1 MLHSPL
7 PQVETLNFRA
17 STALDDGSEEASPAL
32 VSKTKIEKRQMGVH
46 LIASVNRQGKKLW
59 ILSMDSNM
67 EMEIS
72 SFLVPMITLPLVQML
87 TSGLDPLVGEPL
99 DR

>member
-1 MLHSPL
+1 MK
-7 PQVETLNFRA
+7 A
-17 STALDDGSEEASPAL
+17 KA
-32 VSKTKIEKRQMGVH
+32 KTKIEKRQMDVH
-46 LIASVNRQGKKLW
+46 LIASVPRQGKKQW

-72 SFLVPMITLPLVQML
+72 SFLVPMPSSRSDAYL
-87 TSGLDPLVGEPL
+87 GLGSIGEPL

>member
-1 MLHSPL
+1 M
-7 PQVETLNFRA
+7 NFRA

-32 VSKTKIEKRQMGVH
+32 VSKTKIEKRQMD

>member
-1 MLHSPL
+1 MK
-7 PQVETLNFRA
+7 A
-17 STALDDGSEEASPAL
+17 KA
-32 VSKTKIEKRQMGVH
+32 KTKIEKRQMDVH
-46 LIASVNRQGKKLW
+46 LIASVPVNRQGKKQW

-72 SFLVPMITLPLVQML
+72 SFLVPM
-87 TSGLDPLVGEPL
+87 TSSRSDAYLGLGSIGEPL

>member
-1 MLHSPL
+1 METHSAL
-7 PQVETLNFRA
+7 LFEELNC
-17 STALDDGSEEASPAL
+17 STNRQEEASPAL

-59 ILSMDSNM
+59 ILPMDSNM

>member
-1 MLHSPL
+1 MD
-7 PQVETLNFRA
+7 QK
-17 STALDDGSEEASPAL
+17 PAL

>member
-1 MLHSPL
+1 M
-7 PQVETLNFRA
+7 NFRA